1 MIKLE
6 TSLTFNSVSLFPG
19 ALQQASPDSTS
30 PVTSELSYTP
40 IGTCPTSPTS
50 LADSSSKVQTGDESS
65 SLPFHHQHNNNHSGS
80 NIETDD
86 TLIDDEDGG
95 IDDPDDDQLGDDV
108 TGGSSQSA
116 AHKKRKRRVLF
127 SKAQTYELE
136 RRFRQQKYLS
146 APEREHLASLIR
158 LTPTQVKIWFQ
169 NHRYKTKR
177 AHSEKGSYEHQ
188 QHQQQGPMPSPRR
201 VAVPVL
207 VRDGKPCIAGAKP
220 GDGVT
225 SVGVGSGHMVLPPGA
240 YPHPSLIPTH
250 HHQHQAGRSWW

>member
-1 MIKLE
+1 M
-6 TSLTFNSVSLFPG
+6 
-19 ALQQASPDSTS
+19 QQASPDSTS

-40 IGTCPTSPTS
+40 IGTTTCPTSPT
-50 LADSSSKVQTGDESS
+50 LTDATGANKSSIVGDETSPS
-65 SLPFHHQHNNNHSGS
+65 NYNNPSGTHLHANRS
-80 NIETDD
+80 IEADD
-86 TLIDDEDGG
+86 ILL
-95 IDDPDDDQLGDDV
+95 DDDDDLDA
-108 TGGSSQSA
+108 GEDDQQDQQEGS

-177 AHSEKGSYEHQ
+177 AHCDKGTYEHQ
-188 QHQQQGPMPSPRR
+188 NSMPSPRR

-207 VRDGKPCIAGAKP
+207 VRDGKPCLNGSKA
-220 GDGVT
+220 DRVT
-225 SVGVGSGHMVLPPGA
+225 SSMASHMGLPLPPGA
-240 YPHPSLIPTH
+240 YTH
-250 HHQHQAGRSWW
+250 ASVLQSHHQAPGRGWW

>member
-1 MIKLE
+1 M
-6 TSLTFNSVSLFPG
+6 
-19 ALQQASPDSTS
+19 QQASPDSTS

-40 IGTCPTSPTS
+40 IGTAACPNSPSLTDTTGPTKTSTADEDSSPTQYHPTGSHNPNNS
-50 LADSSSKVQTGDESS
+50 LEADDI
-65 SLPFHHQHNNNHSGS
+65 LL
-80 NIETDD
+80 DD
-86 TLIDDEDGG
+86 DDELDGVDEEEHLEG
-95 IDDPDDDQLGDDV
+95 GDSQ
-108 TGGSSQSA
+108 GG

-177 AHSEKGSYEHQ
+177 AHCEKGSYDHP
-188 QHQQQGPMPSPRR
+188 GSMPSPRR

-207 VRDGKPCIAGAKP
+207 VRDGKPCLGGAKTER
-220 GDGVT
+220 VSSS
-225 SVGVGSGHMVLPPGA
+225 SVASHMVLPPGA
-240 YPHPSLIPTH
+240 YTHASVLQSH
-250 HHQHQAGRSWW
+250 HHNQPPARCWW